1 MNYPHRAS
9 DEITDPPALLFR
21 ITDRLR
27 LEACVTA
34 MVQDGM
40 SLALTGLHESTLDH
54 YGKLL
59 LHRLRL
65 AAPGIALEIYFPASV
80 EALLA
85 RFNDAL
91 RDHTVEG
98 AMLGEVQNSAPR
110 IWILHDAGALPDH
123 EIELLARLIEHFP
136 GANIRILLLL
146 NAGANKHQLLEPFRR
161 RILRWEIEPPT
172 PEQAEAMLT
181 QARSQGREGEALS
194 LLQLAPAVQVVNAAP
209 QTAETAQNPPQS
221 STPSKKR
228 WRTVSAVAVL
238 LLASTGTAFVLY
250 TGTWAAVADDLA
262 KAVGNVVAKVVA
274 ALPTQAPANAPVQ
287 ASASMPEAAPAEVP
301 AGMPAAQVVSAPAEP
316 ASASSGAVTPVQSV
330 VVAQEAVEEVI
341 ARSAQGLDGTA
352 WLQQQPAQAY
362 IVQHTT
368 EPSFQAATQWVKDNT
383 KVQDAQIIPMY
394 LAGNSAVEFAVVSG
408 PFTSLSRA
416 NKFAKRTASG
426 NASRTYTVNFLKEK
440 SAVPTTPA
448 PTPKRKENTR

>member
-1 MNYPHRAS
+1 MNYPQRAS

-21 ITDRLR
+21 LTDRLR
-27 LEACVTA
+27 LDACVTS
-34 MVQDGM
+34 MVENGM
-40 SLALTGLHESTLDH
+40 SLALVSVHERTLDH

-59 LHRLRL
+59 LNRLRM
-65 AAPGIALEIYFPASV
+65 AAPEIALEIYFPASV

-98 AMLGEVQNSAPR
+98 AMLGDVQNLVPR

-136 GANIRILLLL
+136 GANIRVLLLL
-146 NAGANKHQLLEPFRR
+146 SAGTNKHQLLEPFRR

-181 QARSQGREGEALS
+181 QARSQGREGEALN
-194 LLQLAPAVQVVNAAP
+194 LLQTTPASEAAKP
-209 QTAETAQNPPQS
+209 TPLTAETAQKQPQP
-221 STPSKKR
+221 STPSKKH
-228 WRTVSAVAVL
+228 WRTASAVVML
-238 LLASTGTAFVLY
+238 LLASTTAAFVLHN
-250 TGTWAAVADDLA
+250 GTWTAAVATLENM
-262 KAVGNVVAKVVA
+262 VFNVVAKVGA
-274 ALPTQAPANAPVQ
+274 ALPAPAVVITPVQ
-287 ASASMPEAAPAEVP
+287 ALANVPVTAPAEVTL
-301 AGMPAAQVVSAPAEP
+301 SEP
-316 ASASSGAVTPVQSV
+316 LALAVGATTSASPDAATPEPSV
-330 VVAQEAVEEVI
+330 LVAQEAVEEVI

-383 KVQDAQIIPMY
+383 QVQDAQIVPMY

-408 PFTSLSRA
+408 PFTSLTRA

-440 SAVPTTPA
+440 SAMPTAPA
-448 PTPKRKENTR
+448 ATTKRKESTR